1 MNWSEKVK
9 WNIIFKL
16 DKATRWGHS
25 PHGWMFVIYKIDSQ
39 EDEPYDTFSEVY
51 TSYLDCL
58 EGGLIKM
65 KTLLWVDDARNPL
78 ENDWLNFSPIG
89 RNCFVIWA
97 QTYQEAIQFLEKDWP
112 DAICLDHDLGEE
124 ESGYDIAKYIVNRCI
139 DEGKKLP
146 LFASQSA
153 NPVGRE
159 NILRL
164 FKNYQKQE
172 LLEHVQEAV
181 QYKHDWLN
189 AVENGTEIPKK
200 RRM

>member
-1 MNWSEKVK
+1 MLRSGNCKSNE
-9 WNIIFKL
+9 L
-16 DKATRWGHS
+16 S
-25 PHGWMFVIYKIDSQ
+25 
-39 EDEPYDTFSEVY
+39 
-51 TSYLDCL
+51 
-58 EGGLIKM
+58 GLIKM

-159 NILRL
+159 NILSL
-164 FKNYQKQE
+164 FKNFTSTYNLFANDCTTFFNKYCSSVIWSHLGNSFLVNTWRMDTSKFAQN
-172 LLEHVQEAV
+172 LLYAFP
-181 QYKHDWLN
+181 
-189 AVENGTEIPKK
+189 TS
-200 RRM
+200 

>member
-1 MNWSEKVK
+1 
-9 WNIIFKL
+9 
-16 DKATRWGHS
+16 
-25 PHGWMFVIYKIDSQ
+25 
-39 EDEPYDTFSEVY
+39 
-51 TSYLDCL
+51 
-58 EGGLIKM
+58 M
-65 KTLLWVDDARNPL
+65 KTLLWVDDARNPF

-181 QYKHDWLN
+181 
-189 AVENGTEIPKK
+189 
-200 RRM
+200 